1 MGLIL
6 AIESNS
12 AAARWPV
19 VPAPGGEEEVWF
31 GRAPASA
38 IGHAQSVTTAS
49 ARVPVVRVML
59 SSLFYGLS
67 GQLRRMPSLCQARS
81 RCASGSCVVT
91 RVPVLSLLVSNT
103 TPGEYFQLFLF
114 AGFAPT

>member
-1 MGLIL
+1 
-6 AIESNS
+6 
-12 AAARWPV
+12 
-19 VPAPGGEEEVWF
+19 
-31 GRAPASA
+31 
-38 IGHAQSVTTAS
+38 
-49 ARVPVVRVML
+49 ML

-114 AGFAPT
+114 AGFAPTEDFCKRPITTQANIVLIETAIANTGCLQAADRFAGRVCHRGFLCA